1 MIAEAEI
8 QNMSTAEKLETIRRI
23 WDSLEEDIEPPA
35 WQREIIEERL
45 RRLDA
50 GEVRKH
56 TLEECR
62 EMFARMK
69 AQEQPCAR

>member
-1 MIAEAEI
+1 MIAQADI
-8 QNMSTAEKLETIRRI
+8 QNMTTAEKLETISRI
-23 WDSLEEDIEPPA
+23 WDSMEEATEPSD
-35 WQREIIEERL
+35 WQKEIIEERL

-50 GEVRKH
+50 GEVRKY

-69 AQEQPCAR
+69 ALEQPCAR